1 MNKKTT
7 TSQKNKKTISKE
19 FRDAVKGVK
28 RIYSDR
34 VNIQQQREK
43 TKPLQFKRIIDEEI
57 NPEYL
62 SDEWESTPV
71 DFEENLKYCANGIDF
86 KTIQALKTGK
96 IYPEDHLDLHGY
108 TMVEARE
115 LLTEFIHFAILHSI
129 RCIRIIHGKGYKAQ
143 QDYPLLKNK
152 VNSWLQQHPQ
162 VLAFHSALPRDGGT
176 GAVYV
181 LLKQQKF
188 S

>member
-1 MNKKTT
+1 MNHNTTPPQNNKKA
-7 TSQKNKKTISKE
+7 KNNE

-28 RIYSDR
+28 RIFSVR
-34 VNIQQQREK
+34 ANIQQQRK
-43 TKPLQFKRIIDEEI
+43 KLKPLEFKPILNHEN
-57 NPEYL
+57 NPEFL

-71 DFEENLKYCANGIDF
+71 EFEEVLKYTANGIDF
-86 KTIQALKTGK
+86 KTMQALKNGK
-96 IYPEDHLDLHGY
+96 IIPEDHIDLHGY

-115 LLTEFIHFAILHSI
+115 LLTEFIHFGILHHI
-129 RCIRIIHGKGYKAQ
+129 RCVRIIHGKGYKAQ
-143 QDYPLLKNK
+143 QNYPKLKNK

>member
-1 MNKKTT
+1 MNNKT
-7 TSQKNKKTISKE
+7 SPLQKSKNTADKE
-19 FRDAVKGVK
+19 FRAAVKGVK

-34 VNIQQQREK
+34 VNIQQQRKK
-43 TKPLQFKRIIDEEI
+43 TQPLKFKPIIEQEI
-57 NPEYL
+57 NQEFL

-71 DFEENLKYCANGIDF
+71 DFEEELKFTANGIDF
-86 KTIQALKTGK
+86 KTIQALKSGK

-115 LLTEFIHFAILHSI
+115 LLTEFIHFAILHDI

-162 VLAFHSALPRDGGT
+162 VLAFHSALPKDGGT